1 MERKREGEG
10 GYFEGG
16 WRGRGKTDL
25 ERGYDI
31 TESEWVGPLAPCPPV
46 SGR

>member
-16 WRGRGKTDL
+16 WRRRGKTDL
-25 ERGYDI
+25 ERGREGMI
-31 TESEWVGPLAPCPPV
+31 LMRVG
-46 SGR
+46 G